1 MSSNPQAQR
10 THLEQLYISRP
21 GASFFS
27 TIRSASVI
35 NKLQMQNEKLIL
47 AHVRATSIS
56 RLHIQFDRYVTIRKS
71 TPYLL
76 KNNGVDNQFDCYKTK
91 IRSKG
96 VIMNNY
102 GNPPPLHS
110 FDLFFSFF
118 LEIGRLQNHKH
129 THHTTTTYLNRIN
142 DSSLNIY
149 IYMITGKLG

>member
-1 MSSNPQAQR
+1 
-10 THLEQLYISRP
+10 
-21 GASFFS
+21 
-27 TIRSASVI
+27 
-35 NKLQMQNEKLIL
+35 MQNVKLSL

-110 FDLFFSFF
+110 FDLFFLLFF
-118 LEIGRLQNHKH
+118 PHFLWCGVFVFMSDKLKDKDLIILFW
-129 THHTTTTYLNRIN
+129 
-142 DSSLNIY
+142 IY
-149 IYMITGKLG
+149 